1 MAQWLHTE
9 MVCQEAQL
17 TANGVEADF
26 EVGALVELLIPHLVR
41 ALVDNEELRL
51 GIIRR
56 IRTALTDPT
65 LAPAALDFEAG
76 LLAAP
81 TPEQFSE
88 LLRQLGWVRSDS

>member
-9 MVCQEAQL
+9 LVCQEAQL

-26 EVGALVELLIPHLVR
+26 DVGELVELLIPYLVR
-41 ALVDNEELRL
+41 ALVENEELRL
-51 GIIRR
+51 GIIHR
-56 IRTALTDPT
+56 IRTAVADPA

-81 TPEQFSE
+81 IPEQFSD
-88 LLRQLGWVRSDS
+88 LLRRLGWVRSDS